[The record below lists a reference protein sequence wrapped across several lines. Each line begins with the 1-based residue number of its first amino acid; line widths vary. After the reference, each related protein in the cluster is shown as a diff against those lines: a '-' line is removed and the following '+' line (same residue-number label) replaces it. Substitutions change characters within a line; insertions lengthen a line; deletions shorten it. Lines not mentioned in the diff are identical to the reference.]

1 MPASKP
7 LHEAS
12 SWSAADVRR
21 LEVRASH
28 LVTSLF
34 AGAYRSVFRG
44 RGIEFE
50 EVREYQPGDDIRSID
65 WNVTARSGRPFVKR
79 FIEEREMTVMI
90 LLDQSASLDCSTP
103 RRAKSSQAAEICALL
118 SFAAVRSND
127 RVGLISFT
135 DRIES
140 YIPPGKG
147 SRHAQRLIAALVQAP
162 GGNGTDLAAALSYLE
177 RVQRRRAVLFLVS
190 DFIAAD
196 FRLPLAAV
204 SRRFEVIAISVSD
217 SMDDELAAVGLIH
230 VVDPETGA
238 RHLVDAGAA
247 QVRESYRKHAAIRR
261 GKLSQDFAD
270 AGVEHLSVDSGV
282 APVEALGRFFHSRRR
297 RLSR

>member
-7 LHEAS
+7 LDAAS

-28 LVTSLF
+28 LVTSIF

-50 EVREYQPGDDIRSID
+50 EVREYQPGDDIRTID

-90 LLDQSASLDCSTP
+90 LLDQSASLDCRTR
-103 RRAKSSQAAEICALL
+103 RRAKRSQAAEICALL
-118 SFAAVRSND
+118 SFAAIRSND

-140 YIPPGKG
+140 YIPPAKG
-147 SRHAQRLIAALVQAP
+147 SRHARRLIAALAQSP
-162 GGNGTDLAAALSYLE
+162 QGRGTDLAAALSYLE

-190 DFIAAD
+190 DFLAAD

-204 SRRFEVIAISVSD
+204 SRRFEVIAVSLTD
-217 SMDDELAAVGLIH
+217 TIDEELPAIGLVR

-247 QVRESYRKHAAIRR
+247 AVRESYRKHAEMRR
-261 GKLSQDFAD
+261 TALAQVFAD
-270 AGVEHLSVDSGV
+270 AGVEHLIVDGSIP
-282 APVEALGRFFHSRRR
+282 PVESLGRFFDCRRR
-297 RLSR
+297 RLSC

>member
-7 LHEAS
+7 LDAAS

-28 LVTSLF
+28 LVTSIF
-34 AGAYRSVFRG
+34 AGAYQSVFRG

-50 EVREYQPGDDIRSID
+50 EVREYQPGDDIRTID

-90 LLDQSASLDCSTP
+90 LLDQSASLDCSTL

-140 YIPPGKG
+140 YIPPAKG
-147 SRHAQRLIAALVQAP
+147 ARHAQRLIAALVQSP
-162 GGNGTDLAAALSYLE
+162 EGHGTDLAAALSYLE

-190 DFIAAD
+190 DFLAAD

-204 SRRFEVIAISVSD
+204 CRRFEVIAVTPTDTI
-217 SMDDELAAVGLIH
+217 DEDLPAIGLVR
-230 VVDPETGA
+230 VVDPETGT
-238 RHLVDAGAA
+238 RHLVDAGAPE
-247 QVRESYRKHAAIRR
+247 VREGYRKHAAMRR
-261 GKLSQDFAD
+261 GVLAQVFAD
-270 AGVEHLSVDSGV
+270 AGVEHLAVDSGV
-282 APVEALGRFFHSRRR
+282 PPVEALGRFFDSRRR